1 MGVSLFSSVLMNSL
15 HCKTTVFPF
24 LYIILILFSAELKIN
39 NVLMKM
45 QVYELL
51 TCLCMYSDEGY
62 AGMGYHLSITALQ
75 HYKVIT
81 HCVEL

>member
-1 MGVSLFSSVLMNSL
+1 MV
-15 HCKTTVFPF
+15 
-24 LYIILILFSAELKIN
+24 SAELKSD

-51 TCLCMYSDEGY
+51 SCLCMYSDEGY

-81 HCVEL
+81 DCVVVVVNNSMYTL

>member
-1 MGVSLFSSVLMNSL
+1 MSAII
-15 HCKTTVFPF
+15 TV
-24 LYIILILFSAELKIN
+24 YTELKSN

-51 TCLCMYSDEGY
+51 SCLCMYSDEGY

-81 HCVEL
+81 DCVVV

>member
-1 MGVSLFSSVLMNSL
+1 MGSDKPIVWYNVSYSQYEYGSLMANVS
-15 HCKTTVFPF
+15 C
-24 LYIILILFSAELKIN
+24 AELKSN

-51 TCLCMYSDEGY
+51 SCLCMYSDEGY
-62 AGMGYHLSITALQ
+62 TDMGYHLSITALQ

-81 HCVEL
+81 HCV